1 MISKVLILPVGLT
14 CNLRCGYCVNNN
26 QRSFSN
32 SKAKIMSEEMLYRIF
47 NELKPV
53 IDKNKPLTIIWH
65 GGEPTLAG
73 IEFYK
78 SAVEMEKKVFG
89 DKQIKNGI
97 QTNAT
102 LINDD
107 WCRFFK
113 KEDFRPST
121 SLDGPAY
128 LHNRLRVDVRGE
140 GTYDKVIKSY
150 KLMKS
155 YGLRVGSLGV
165 ITPKNVD
172 YPEQIV
178 DWLIENNISSWD
190 FLLCAEPPESD
201 SGLTLSN
208 KKSINFSIRLF
219 DEWFKRDKPEIRI
232 RTFRIILK
240 TELGGEPD
248 ICSWKLGCLNFVS
261 FDSFGNAYLC
271 AKFHAHPETSY
282 GNVMKNSLEEILK
295 SPKVK
300 AMHKT
305 ISESQ
310 KKCQSCEW
318 LSACGGGCSFVKYT
332 LYKKFDAPF
341 IHCEVRQA
349 MFKHIAKKI
358 RGEI

>member
-1 MISKVLILPVGLT
+1 MISKALILPIGLT
-14 CNLRCGYCVNNN
+14 CNLRCKYCVNNN
-26 QRSFSN
+26 QRTFGN
-32 SKAKIMSEEMLYRIF
+32 SKAEPMSEEVLYRIF
-47 NELKPV
+47 TELKPV
-53 IDKNKPLTIIWH
+53 VDKDRPLTIIWH

-78 SAVEMEKKVFG
+78 TAMEIEKKVFG

-113 KEDFRPST
+113 KENFRPST

-128 LHNRLRVDVRGE
+128 LHNKLRINAKGE
-140 GTYDKVIKSY
+140 GTYEKVMEGY

-155 YGLRVGSLGV
+155 YGLRVGCLGV
-165 ITPKNVD
+165 ITPENVD

-178 DWLIENNISSWD
+178 DWLIENDISSWD
-190 FLLCAEPPESD
+190 FLFCVEPPESD
-201 SGLTLSN
+201 SGLTPSN
-208 KKSINFSIRLF
+208 EKSINFSIRLF

-248 ICSWKLGCLNFVS
+248 ICSWKLGCLNFIS
-261 FDSFGNAYLC
+261 FDNFGNAYLC
-271 AKFHAHPETSY
+271 AKFHAYPETSY
-282 GNVMKNSLEEILK
+282 GNVVENSLEEILE

-305 ISESQ
+305 IAESQ
-310 KKCQSCEW
+310 KKCQGCKW
-318 LSACGGGCSFVKYT
+318 LSACGGGCSFIKYAF
-332 LYKKFDAPF
+332 YKRFDAPF
-341 IHCEVRQA
+341 IHCEVRRA
-349 MFKHIAKKI
+349 IFDHIAKKI
-358 RGEI
+358 RRQI

>member
-1 MISKVLILPVGLT
+1 MISKVLILPVGLA

-26 QRSFSN
+26 QRNFSN
-32 SKAKIMSEEMLYRIF
+32 SKVKLMSEEVLYQIF
-47 NELKPV
+47 TELKSV

-78 SAVEMEKKVFG
+78 LAVEMEKKVFG
-89 DKQIKNGI
+89 DKQVKNGI

-128 LHNRLRVDVRGE
+128 LHDRLRIDAKGK
-140 GTYDKVIKSY
+140 GTYDKVIKNY

-178 DWLIENNISSWD
+178 NWLVKNNISSWD
-190 FLLCAEPPESD
+190 FLLCTESPESD

-208 KKSINFSIRLF
+208 EKAIDFSIRLF
-219 DEWFKRDKPEIRI
+219 DEWFRRDKPEIRI

-248 ICSWKLGCLNFVS
+248 ICSWKLGCLSFIS
-261 FDSFGNAYLC
+261 FDSLGNAYLC
-271 AKFHAHPETSY
+271 AKFHAYPETSY
-282 GNVMKNSLEEILK
+282 GNVMEDSLEELLK
-295 SPKVK
+295 SSKVK
-300 AMHKT
+300 AMHKMIT
-305 ISESQ
+305 KSQ
-310 KKCQSCEW
+310 KKCQSCKW
-318 LSACGGGCSFVKYT
+318 LSACGGGCSFVKYAF
-332 LYKKFDAPF
+332 YKKFDAPF
-341 IHCEVRQA
+341 VHCEVRQA
-349 MFKHIAKKI
+349 MFEHIAKKI
-358 RGEI
+358 RGKI